1 MSEGVLLTLLAETE
15 VLNALH
21 VAEAVRVKLD
31 IIRGLRRRISE
42 KELENAVRDY
52 IAENPWLLSPEW
64 DTFKQETSVRNLIKE
79 AAAEAALEDD
89 PDWNKRI
96 DLVLSSNRHL
106 LIVEFMRPGKSI
118 DRDHLNRY
126 QQYMDIAREKIEAS
140 TDTRFQTISGLLVAE
155 KLSKMAG
162 VTKLLERLKEADMTA
177 IEWDGLLAR
186 AEAQWQEFL
195 TVLADRAPEDDR
207 LASLR
212 TGKAETVADDG

>member
-1 MSEGVLLTLLAETE
+1 MGHDS
-15 VLNALH
+15 
-21 VAEAVRVKLD
+21 
-31 IIRGLRRRISE
+31 
-42 KELENAVRDY
+42 
-52 IAENPWLLSPEW
+52 
-64 DTFKQETSVRNLIKE
+64 KQETSVRNLIKE